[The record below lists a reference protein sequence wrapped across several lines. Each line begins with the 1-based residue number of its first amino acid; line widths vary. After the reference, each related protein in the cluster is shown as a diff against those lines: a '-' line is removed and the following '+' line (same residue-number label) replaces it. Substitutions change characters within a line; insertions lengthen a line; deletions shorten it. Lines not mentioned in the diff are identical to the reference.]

1 MSVNA
6 KLAPHLSAKKIQVA
20 RPIFG
25 VGDLRKR
32 ADEQFV
38 SAVSSESA
46 EVPIHASVASVRVN
60 LSDPDKGVFVSGAE
74 ALRALAVLSFSALA
88 FGDVTQKT
96 YEERGA

>member
-38 SAVSSESA
+38 SAVSS
-46 EVPIHASVASVRVN
+46 
-60 LSDPDKGVFVSGAE
+60 
-74 ALRALAVLSFSALA
+74 
-88 FGDVTQKT
+88 
-96 YEERGA
+96 